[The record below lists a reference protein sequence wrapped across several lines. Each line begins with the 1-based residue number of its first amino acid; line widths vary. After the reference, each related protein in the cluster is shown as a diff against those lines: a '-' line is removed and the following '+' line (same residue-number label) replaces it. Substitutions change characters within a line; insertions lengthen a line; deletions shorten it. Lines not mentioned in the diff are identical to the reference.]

1 MNKRKKLFTYFFILF
16 NFFALTSCDAEQL
29 GKDISETVQNNLI
42 PNLWSTLAQILATI
56 ILFTVVIVFAVKPI
70 KKYLKK
76 RQELL
81 DKEVKDT
88 LNNKKNAEE
97 SAKKADQIILESH
110 EKAKKILDN
119 AQIQAT
125 IYKDEIINQAKEEAA
140 RKIKDSELVIN
151 KQKKEAYDEIHNAIV
166 NVALDASEKILGR
179 EFNEKDNEKIVN
191 NFIKDINNKN
201 NGDK

>member
-1 MNKRKKLFTYFFILF
+1 MLKFKQLF
-16 NFFALTSCDAEQL
+16 
-29 GKDISETVQNNLI
+29 
-42 PNLWSTLAQILATI
+42 
-56 ILFTVVIVFAVKPI
+56 
-70 KKYLKK
+70 
-76 RQELL
+76 
-81 DKEVKDT
+81 
-88 LNNKKNAEE
+88 
-97 SAKKADQIILESH
+97 
-110 EKAKKILDN
+110 
-119 AQIQAT
+119 
-125 IYKDEIINQAKEEAA
+125 INQAKEEAA